1 MFELLIFVWS
11 TCQPR
16 PAPRRPPQH
25 PKSTYKPGC
34 FVRAGVLTWSPG
46 AAHSKST
53 PHLKRGVERLINR
66 GVLRESP
73 GKKRTALPAA
83 LDPAA
88 GRLGKVN
95 LVRHRVVTSNLTAE
109 HTTRVTQ
116 TAHQQVPDSSRKRLL
131 RKMCS
136 VMECGRG
143 FAGSRGGGGGGLSHN
158 MFTNQPCRATEHV
171 SAHSCSRDSPQGAAA
186 VSRGPP

>member
-143 FAGSRGGGGGGLSHN
+143 FAGSRGGGGSLSQHVHEPALPRDRTRVSSQLQQGLS
-158 MFTNQPCRATEHV
+158 TAGCSCR
-171 SAHSCSRDSPQGAAA
+171 P
-186 VSRGPP
+186 